1 MKPELW
7 HQLDKL
13 YHSAL
18 ERELAERAAFLDAA
32 CAGDKSLRE
41 QVEALL
47 AAHEEAGT
55 FMERPAFEVEAR
67 LLAGDEVDSAVGQ
80 TIGHY
85 RLLSSLGVGGMGE
98 VYLAQDT
105 QLGRKVA
112 LKLLPADFTRDR
124 DRVGRFQQEARATSA
139 LNHPNII
146 TIYEIGQVD
155 DRHFIAAEFIDGQTL
170 RERIARSQS
179 GTANDNSRTSGTAL
193 ELHEILNIA
202 IQTANALAAAH
213 EVGIVHRDI
222 KPENIMVRRRD
233 GYVKVLD
240 FGLAKLIEGK
250 AITVDAEAPTR
261 TRVKTSAGL
270 VMGTASYM
278 SPEQAR
284 GLEVDTRSDIWSLG
298 IVLYEMATGSLP
310 FQGLTVASVYQ
321 SILSDV
327 PGSSLRLN
335 PAVPAELERM
345 IGKCLEK
352 DRELRYQHAA
362 DIGSDL
368 LRVKRDSELVQ
379 KVVLSAPISHVN
391 NSVAVLYFENLS
403 DSKEDDYF
411 RDGMTEDVIMELLK
425 IKGLRVFPRT
435 TVLAFR
441 DKPFTATQI
450 REQLSAAYVLSGSLR
465 RAGSRLRITA
475 QLIDTRDGFP
485 VWAERYD
492 RKLEDVFAIQ
502 DEIARNIARELRLML
517 TDQEKRAIE
526 KVQTADVQ
534 AYDYYLR
541 GRQFFHQWRR
551 KGFDFARQMFSQA
564 IKIDPDYALAYAGVA
579 DCASS
584 LYQFWEPSEANLKEA
599 DAASRKALELDPELA
614 EAHTS
619 RGLAVSLNRRYEEAQ
634 QEFDAAIRLNP
645 NLFEAYYFRARA
657 YFAEGKL
664 AEAARA
670 FEQASKVNPDD
681 YLAPSLAAQVYLELG
696 QKADAEASYRQS
708 LQLVEK
714 HLELHPDDSR
724 ALYFGATSLCY
735 LGEPTRS
742 LEWAARALAL
752 EPNDSGV
759 LYNVSCAYAMAG
771 QPEEAITLLE
781 RAVANGFGHKDW
793 IIHDSDLSVLR
804 GTARFEDLVQKLS

>member
-7 HQLDKL
+7 QQLDKL

-250 AITVDAEAPTR
+250 AITIDAEAPTR

-298 IVLYEMATGSLP
+298 IVL
-310 FQGLTVASVYQ
+310 
-321 SILSDV
+321 
-327 PGSSLRLN
+327 
-335 PAVPAELERM
+335 
-345 IGKCLEK
+345 
-352 DRELRYQHAA
+352 
-362 DIGSDL
+362 
-368 LRVKRDSELVQ
+368 
-379 KVVLSAPISHVN
+379 
-391 NSVAVLYFENLS
+391 
-403 DSKEDDYF
+403 
-411 RDGMTEDVIMELLK
+411 
-425 IKGLRVFPRT
+425 
-435 TVLAFR
+435 
-441 DKPFTATQI
+441 
-450 REQLSAAYVLSGSLR
+450 
-465 RAGSRLRITA
+465 
-475 QLIDTRDGFP
+475 
-485 VWAERYD
+485 
-492 RKLEDVFAIQ
+492 
-502 DEIARNIARELRLML
+502 
-517 TDQEKRAIE
+517 
-526 KVQTADVQ
+526 
-534 AYDYYLR
+534 
-541 GRQFFHQWRR
+541 
-551 KGFDFARQMFSQA
+551 
-564 IKIDPDYALAYAGVA
+564 
-579 DCASS
+579 
-584 LYQFWEPSEANLKEA
+584 
-599 DAASRKALELDPELA
+599 
-614 EAHTS
+614 
-619 RGLAVSLNRRYEEAQ
+619 
-634 QEFDAAIRLNP
+634 
-645 NLFEAYYFRARA
+645 
-657 YFAEGKL
+657 
-664 AEAARA
+664 
-670 FEQASKVNPDD
+670 
-681 YLAPSLAAQVYLELG
+681 
-696 QKADAEASYRQS
+696 
-708 LQLVEK
+708 
-714 HLELHPDDSR
+714 
-724 ALYFGATSLCY
+724 
-735 LGEPTRS
+735 
-742 LEWAARALAL
+742 
-752 EPNDSGV
+752 
-759 LYNVSCAYAMAG
+759 
-771 QPEEAITLLE
+771 
-781 RAVANGFGHKDW
+781 
-793 IIHDSDLSVLR
+793 
-804 GTARFEDLVQKLS
+804 